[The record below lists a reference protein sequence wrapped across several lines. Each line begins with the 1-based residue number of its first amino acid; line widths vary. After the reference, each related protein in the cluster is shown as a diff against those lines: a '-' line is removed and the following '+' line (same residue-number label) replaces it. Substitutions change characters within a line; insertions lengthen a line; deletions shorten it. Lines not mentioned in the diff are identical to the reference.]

1 MRFRRTNLIF
11 IFALFL
17 FSVCPIALNA
27 ESAQEYYYYL
37 LEADININKDSTFDV
52 EEKQTYYLN
61 GNFGYF
67 YRELEQKKLDH
78 ISNIEVFDGE
88 GNRLEKDQYEIS
100 YRGSI
105 IEVKWNFPRRDFNKE
120 LKSWTVKYRVHGGL
134 GFYDD
139 WDELYWN
146 VVFADRDVRVKQSE
160 ARIHLPEGVERKDL
174 KTKLFVGPEGS
185 KNQSNN
191 IQVVDNKTVRFWA
204 RSIDPGHFMT
214 VVVGWPKG
222 IVEKPAFYRN
232 EVLNWTVLFVGAG
245 LFIFVFIKTF
255 MLWKEKG
262 QDPKIDKTIMAE
274 YSPPDD
280 LPPAIFGILVDQNVE
295 TRDITATI
303 VDLAVRGY
311 LRIVE
316 KEEKFGFI
324 KHKKYFLEKRKEA
337 DKDLL
342 SFEKKI
348 MRILFASGDTV
359 SLDHLQKTFYKK
371 IPDIKDSFYREVEK
385 TGYFL
390 ENIEK
395 TRRKYAKTGF
405 KMLAGGVVL
414 VFFFWF
420 INVFYDAFFSRYI
433 IQFLIL
439 EASIFFSSLIVFAF
453 SYYMPIMTTDGKE
466 AKWKLLGFKEYL
478 QKAEKLRMERETVET
493 FSKYLPYAMVLGVE
507 KKWAERFSD
516 IAYQKED
523 WYVVSSPS
531 GGARAGAHSPGSFS
545 SLSSSLNSFTSSLS
559 RSVSGGS
566 SGSGVSGGSA
576 GGGGGG
582 GGGGAG

>member
-1 MRFRRTNLIF
+1 MRFKCTKFIF
-11 IFALFL
+11 ILTLFL
-17 FSVCPIALNA
+17 FTVRPVMLNA
-27 ESAQEYYYYL
+27 ESVQEYYYYL
-37 LEADININKDSTFDV
+37 LETDITINQDSTFDV

-67 YRELEQKKLDH
+67 YREIGLKKLDH
-78 ISNIEVFDGE
+78 ISDIEVFDGE
-88 GNRLEKDQYEIS
+88 GKRLAKGQYDVS
-100 YRGSI
+100 YRGNI
-105 IEVKWNFPRRDFNKE
+105 IEVKWEFPRRDFNKE
-120 LKSWTVKYRVHGGL
+120 LKSWTVRYRVHGGL
-134 GFYDD
+134 GFYES

-146 VVFADRDVRVKQSE
+146 IVFADRDVRVKQAE
-160 ARIHLPEGVERKDL
+160 ARVHLPAEVGREDL

-185 KNQSNN
+185 ESQSNN
-191 IQVVDNKTVRFWA
+191 IQVVDSKTVRFWS
-204 RSIDPGHFMT
+204 RGINPGYFMT

-222 IVEKPAFYRN
+222 IVEEPAFYKKEIVN
-232 EVLNWTVLFVGAG
+232 WAVLLVSTGLFLFV
-245 LFIFVFIKTF
+245 LMKTF

-303 VDLAVRGY
+303 VDLAVRGH
-311 LRIVE
+311 LRIIE

-342 SFEKKI
+342 PFEKKI

-359 SLDHLQKTFYKK
+359 SLGHLQKTFYKR

-390 ENIEK
+390 DNIER

-405 KMLAGGVVL
+405 KILAGGVVL
-414 VFFFWF
+414 FLFFWF
-420 INVFYDAFFSRYI
+420 INVFYDAFFSSYI

-439 EASIFFSSLIVFAF
+439 EASIFFSALVVFAF
-453 SYYMPIMTTDGKE
+453 SYYMPIMTTKGKE

-531 GGARAGAHSPGSFS
+531 GGIREGAHSPSSFS